1 MSHIVH
7 KMLLLKKLNFHWIVK
22 FMYIMLQMNL
32 FKEFSNVTIMKEN
45 HIIDLCLFKNF
56 KILKS
61 YFNNQLLIKKHFTRK
76 SKIFKYS
83 KNHEGALILDFEL

>member
-32 FKEFSNVTIMKEN
+32 FKEFSNVTI
-45 HIIDLCLFKNF
+45 IFKNF